1 MSEMENTTI
10 PFPELHQLVY
20 PALMGLAFNE
30 LDNSV
35 KHFGEVDHADH
46 VRPRTFI
53 AQGKI

>member
-35 KHFGEVDHADH
+35 KHFSKVDHADH
-46 VRPRTFI
+46 VHP
-53 AQGKI
+53 